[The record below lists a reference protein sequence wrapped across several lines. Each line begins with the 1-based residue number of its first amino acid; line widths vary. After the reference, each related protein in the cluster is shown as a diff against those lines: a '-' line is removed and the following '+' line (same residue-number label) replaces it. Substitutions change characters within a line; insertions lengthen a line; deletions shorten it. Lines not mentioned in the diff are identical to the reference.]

1 MWGHQYVPC
10 FFVVIAFLVA
20 HLSQLTEW
28 HTLSMCGGNSTLRKL
43 TDLAKG
49 ALFYFCSLLASIYV
63 SVVEINMY
71 LLLETWKL
79 SVCF

>member
-1 MWGHQYVPC
+1 
-10 FFVVIAFLVA
+10 
-20 HLSQLTEW
+20 
-28 HTLSMCGGNSTLRKL
+28 MCGGNSTLRKL

-49 ALFYFCSLLASIYV
+49 ALFYFRSLLASIYV

-79 SVCF
+79 FVCF